1 MPEAPSPSS
10 SGPPA
15 QTGPIVVYAASG
27 YTGKLIS
34 RELARRG
41 ADFVLAGRNRQKLE
55 ALAGELGGSPRV
67 ATVPLDDHAG
77 LRELLGPAAAV
88 ISCAG
93 PFTICGDA
101 VVDAAIETGTHYV
114 DTTGE
119 QPFIRRVFDRHGPA
133 AESAGAA
140 LLSGMGFD
148 YAPGDLL
155 AALTAEGLEEVE
167 ELTLAYS
174 IQGFGPTR
182 GTALSALEM
191 ISGGDVEWVGCV
203 LRPADRSTG
212 RGRFGFPAPIGTR
225 RVGRYPAGEQITVP
239 RHVPVRRVRTLIDLR
254 SLIPAPIGPLAAALL
269 TASGYAMSTPLSRV
283 VAKLITKLP
292 EGPDPDARAGVAYTL
307 VCEVETKTGLSRR
320 GLLRGTDVYGITAVT
335 TTEAALR
342 LAAPGYDRSGA
353 LAPAQAFD
361 PADFLAALAPHG
373 VSYTIG

>member
-1 MPEAPSPSS
+1 MSEPASPSA
-10 SGPPA
+10 PPTA
-15 QTGPIVVYAASG
+15 EQTGPIVVYAASG

-34 RELARRG
+34 HELARRG
-41 ADFVLAGRNRQKLE
+41 ADFVLAGRSRQKLE
-55 ALAGELGGSPRV
+55 ALANELGGSPPV
-67 ATVPLDDHAG
+67 AAVPLDDPAG
-77 LRELLGPAAAV
+77 LRELLEPAAAV

-93 PFTICGDA
+93 PFTVCGDA
-101 VVDAAIETGTHYV
+101 IVEAAVETGTHYV

-119 QPFIRRVFDRHGPA
+119 QPFIRRVFDRHGPG
-133 AESAGAA
+133 AESRGAA

-155 AALTAEGLEEVE
+155 AALTAKGLESID
-167 ELTLAYS
+167 ELTVAYS
-174 IQGFGPTR
+174 IRGFGPTR

-191 ISGGDVEWVGCV
+191 ISGGDVEWVGGV

-212 RGRFGFPAPIGTR
+212 RGRFGFPPPIGTR

-254 SLIPAPIGPLAAALL
+254 SLIPAPMGPLAAAIL
-269 TASGYAMSTPLSRV
+269 TASGYAMSTPLSRL

-292 EGPDPDARAGVAYTL
+292 EGPDPSARAAVAYTL
-307 VCEVETKTGLSRR
+307 VCEVRTKSGLSRR
-320 GLLRGTDVYGITAVT
+320 GVLRGSDVYGITAVT

-342 LAAPGYDRSGA
+342 MAAPGYDRSGA

-361 PADFLAALAPHG
+361 PAGFLGALEPHG
-373 VSYTIG
+373 VSYSIG